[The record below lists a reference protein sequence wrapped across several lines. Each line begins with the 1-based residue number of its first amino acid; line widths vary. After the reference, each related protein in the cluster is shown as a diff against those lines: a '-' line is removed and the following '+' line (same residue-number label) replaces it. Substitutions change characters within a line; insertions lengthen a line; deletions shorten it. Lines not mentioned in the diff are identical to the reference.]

1 MSSQP
6 AIPVRSQ
13 PEHKFEKKQAGMYNL
28 NDMPGPLQARGL
40 LAPLASQGST
50 LSRKDADRAKPNQSG
65 IHPDQQ
71 QTSAKTVS
79 DMFAPI
85 ETWDEKET
93 KRVGRSLRRHVER
106 VIHFAKD
113 TPFEQEVK
121 KRVGKLVASEGAFA
135 EKIAQTSRSHTYK
148 VAEHIP
154 LWRTH
159 QIALSMGFE
168 VVNDTFG
175 TLMQQDPYYQI
186 STVLKERVFI
196 RLFASE
202 LNRADKQV
210 IIFWMKRGGT
220 IVYRKLSKPIPTR
233 PSFRKG

>member
-13 PEHKFEKKQAGMYNL
+13 PEHNFDKKQAGMYNL
-28 NDMPGPLQARGL
+28 NDMPGSLQERGL
-40 LAPLASQGST
+40 FAPLASQGST
-50 LSRKDADRAKPNQSG
+50 LSRKDADRAKLNRSG

-71 QTSAKTVS
+71 QTSAKTFS
-79 DMFAPI
+79 DMFEPI
-85 ETWDEKET
+85 ETWDDKET

-106 VIHFAKD
+106 VIRFAKD
-113 TPFEQEVK
+113 TLFEQELK
-121 KRVGKLVASEGAFA
+121 KRVGKLVASEGEFA

-148 VAEHIP
+148 IAEHFP
-154 LWRTH
+154 LLCTH
-159 QIALSMGFE
+159 QIALNIGFE

-202 LNRADKQV
+202 LNQSDKQD
-210 IIFWMKRGGT
+210 ILFWMKQGGT
-220 IVYRKLSKPIPTR
+220 IVYRKLSKPTHNIQ
-233 PSFRKG
+233 SFRKG